1 MSFGK
6 IRAIVKESKAKV
18 AAEERVKRL
27 LRLKSLEHQMEH
39 RKENAAGAANAAG
52 GTRSKFHLAQGVS
65 RKLRNMTKL
74 GRTCGHAAT
83 PCAAWW

>member
-6 IRAIVKESKAKV
+6 IRAIVKESKAQV
-18 AAEERVKRL
+18 AAEERVKQAL
-27 LRLKSLEHQMEH
+27 GTKSLVLQMH
-39 RKENAAGAANAAG
+39 RKENAANAANEAG

-65 RKLRNMTKL
+65 RKIRNMTKL